1 MGALGIADDVMDT
14 ETVGA
19 GDGIEEFSFLAAELE
34 PIAVGFAVGVIKGDD
49 VALDGGVLSRIVGDN
64 LIMDIDDMNEFVRNL
79 QEAQKQGH
87 ILKIIIITIKNN
99 NNYYIQTKKIF
110 NMKNGNKLINKK

>member
-1 MGALGIADDVMDT
+1 
-14 ETVGA
+14 
-19 GDGIEEFSFLAAELE
+19 
-34 PIAVGFAVGVIKGDD
+34 
-49 VALDGGVLSRIVGDN
+49 
-64 LIMDIDDMNEFVRNL
+64 MDIDDMNEFVRNL

-99 NNYYIQTKKIF
+99 NNYYIRTKKIF